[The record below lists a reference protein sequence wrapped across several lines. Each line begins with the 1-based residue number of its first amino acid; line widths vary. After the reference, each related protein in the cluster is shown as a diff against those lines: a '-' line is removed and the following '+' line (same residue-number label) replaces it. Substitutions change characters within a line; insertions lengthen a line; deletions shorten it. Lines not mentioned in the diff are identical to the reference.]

1 MEVPK
6 VFESEYRLCLI
17 LWEHEPIKS
26 SELVQ
31 LCREQLGWKPTT
43 TYTVIKRLSE
53 RGVLKNENTIVTS
66 LVSKDQV
73 QAAEVD
79 ALVEKTFEGSL
90 PAFVA
95 AFTKHRKLSA
105 KEVDEVQAMIDR
117 FREEA
122 EHDG

>member
-53 RGVLKNENTIVTS
+53 RRVLKNENTIVTS

-73 QAAEVD
+73 QAAEID
-79 ALVEKTFEGSL
+79 ELVKKTFEGSL

-95 AFTKHRKLSA
+95 AFSKYRKLSA

>member
-43 TYTVIKRLSE
+43 TYTVIKKCVEKEAIE
-53 RGVLKNENTIVTS
+53 RREPNFQCHP
-66 LVSKDQV
+66 LVSREQV
-73 QAAEVD
+73 REQEAVD
-79 ALVEKTFEGSL
+79 LVDKPVCCSPPWSTERPCPGRRSTS
-90 PAFVA
+90 
-95 AFTKHRKLSA
+95 
-105 KEVDEVQAMIDR
+105 
-117 FREEA
+117 
-122 EHDG
+122 